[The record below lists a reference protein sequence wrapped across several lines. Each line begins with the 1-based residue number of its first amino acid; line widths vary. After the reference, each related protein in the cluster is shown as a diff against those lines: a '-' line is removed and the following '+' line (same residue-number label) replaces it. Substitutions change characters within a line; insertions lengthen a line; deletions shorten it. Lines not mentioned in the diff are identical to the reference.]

1 MVWAR
6 TKLMIHD
13 DLLKPRRRIKVHFEG
28 PHPEKFY
35 KEIYHLLLVTFRIPE
50 DSIQEKDFVCKK
62 GDPEECSAKWE
73 VNKDLDKFSY
83 YWIQVSLDWS
93 VSNGIGK
100 TDVTVQGALRTE
112 YPQDSFWQRSLLYE
126 FLRRI
131 WHTTLYTPKRDEFLR
146 EGRRT
151 MSTFVD
157 MLKGLTRG

>member
-13 DLLKPRRRIKVHFEG
+13 DLLRPRPRITIRCEG

-35 KEIYHLLLVTFRIPE
+35 KEIYRLLMIAFRVSE
-50 DSIQEKDFVCKK
+50 DSVQEKAFECKK
-62 GDPEECSAKWE
+62 GEPEKCSAKWE

-83 YWIQVSLDWS
+83 YWIQVSLDGS
-93 VSNGIGK
+93 VSNGVGK
-100 TDVTVQGALRTE
+100 VDITVEGALRTE
-112 YPQDSFWQRSLLYE
+112 YPQDSFWQRSLPFE

-131 WHTTLYTPKRDEFLR
+131 WHTTFYTPKRDDFLR
-146 EGRRT
+146 EGRRI

-157 MLKGLTRG
+157 MLKDLARG